1 MKRGTTSG
9 QSANPYFKIPLGICY
24 SIFRDCIIIDRSS
37 EMSPGRIILKDVSTP
52 SFLPVSAED
61 RNSLSHDLK
70 RPLRLFLVEDNPA
83 DAMLVEI
90 GLENTRA
97 AYTLEV
103 AKDGAEAI
111 EFLLQMGR
119 DGGCS
124 RPDLILL
131 DLNLPRVTGQDVLRM
146 IKGDP
151 NLQAIPVIVL
161 SSSSEQ
167 SDVVTAYRCG
177 ANSYLQKRASI
188 EETFDLMGTLRHYW
202 LDFAVLPAAAESRV

>member
-1 MKRGTTSG
+1 
-9 QSANPYFKIPLGICY
+9 
-24 SIFRDCIIIDRSS
+24 
-37 EMSPGRIILKDVSTP
+37 
-52 SFLPVSAED
+52 
-61 RNSLSHDLK
+61 
-70 RPLRLFLVEDNPA
+70 LFLVEDNPA

-111 EFLLQMGR
+111 EFLLQMGKDR
-119 DGGCS
+119 GCS

-131 DLNLPRVTGQDVLRM
+131 DLNLPRVTGQEVLRM